1 MPSVA
6 IYVDSIG
13 ETTASGRMNIYNASP
28 TFKSASDGTTSVKAY
43 GHIFKNLYTKIAGG
57 TADPNQLNSV
67 AWSMSG
73 LSPATSYDLDAY
85 ITRSST
91 PPGNFFDSGSDAVYA
106 TSVNFTTTAPEPSWY
121 DNTITTTGRVGYYY
135 SSSIGASNTDSY
147 AWSGLPPG
155 INPSGGSS
163 IVGYPTSSGNYS
175 VSYSATGPG
184 GTIYGSS
191 NINVAIAYPSWT
203 DQSVSTSMRSGTSYG
218 DAVSANNVSY
228 YGSSVTIPP
237 GLSFNTSNGSFLGT
251 PTTPGSYTFSFAAYN
266 ANGEGIGTS
275 NFTAT
280 VKYPLPVWIDQS
292 VNQSQLS
299 VGQSYSDAISSSNSA
314 LYEVVGTLPTGVS
327 LNQNSGIISGTAT
340 AAGTFS
346 FSIRSYNGSI
356 EYISTQTFS
365 IQVIDVGGRAF
376 IYDGSQWLEKDLYTY
391 TGSWSTRGTV
401 YYYDGSQ
408 WQKSLET

>member
-13 ETTASGRMNIYNASP
+13 ETTASGTMNIYNAGPS
-28 TFKSASDGTTSVKAY
+28 FKSASDGTTSVNAY
-43 GHIFKNLYTKIAGG
+43 GHLFKDLFTKIAGG
-57 TADPNQLNSV
+57 TATPNQLNSV
-67 AWSMSG
+67 AWSMTG

-91 PPGNFFDSGSDAVYA
+91 PPGDFFDAGSDAIYA
-106 TSVNFTTTAPEPSWY
+106 LSVNFTTTAPAPSWY
-121 DNTITTTGRVGYYY
+121 DNTITTSGRVGYYY
-135 SSSIGASNTDSY
+135 SSSIGAYDTDSY
-147 AWSGLPPG
+147 SWSGLPSG
-155 INPSGGSS
+155 ITASGSS
-163 IVGYPTSSGNYS
+163 ISGVPTSSGNYS

-184 GTIYGSS
+184 GTINASS
-191 NINVAIAYPSWT
+191 SINVAIAYPTWT
-203 DQSVSTSMRSGTSYG
+203 DNTVSTTMRQGTSYN
-218 DAVSANNVSY
+218 DAVSASNVSY
-228 YGSSVTIPP
+228 YGSSGTIPP
-237 GLSFNTSNGSFLGT
+237 GLSFNTSNGSFSGT

-292 VNQSQLS
+292 VSQSQLS

-314 LYEVVGTLPTGVS
+314 LYNVVGTLPTGVS

-346 FSIRSYNGSI
+346 FSIRSYNGSS

>member
-1 MPSVA
+1 VAQVA

-13 ETTASGRMNIYNASP
+13 NTSASGRVNFFNASP
-28 TFKSASDGTTSVKAY
+28 SIGSAGRVGAWLDVYTYISSTAGVQNTTATLNWSV
-43 GHIFKNLYTKIAGG
+43 T
-57 TADPNQLNSV
+57 
-67 AWSMSG
+67 G
-73 LSPATSYDLDAY
+73 LSPSTTYSIDAVGHPTATTD
-85 ITRSST
+85 
-91 PPGNFFDSGSDAVYA
+91 FFDALFQTNAVSA
-106 TSVNFTTTAPEPSWY
+106 TSVSFTTTAPAPSWY
-121 DNTITTTGRVGYYY
+121 DNTITTSGRVGYYY
-135 SSSIGASNTDSY
+135 SSSIGAYNTTSY
-147 AWSGLPPG
+147 SWSGLPPG

-191 NINVAIAYPSWT
+191 SINVAIAYPTWQ
-203 DQSVSTSMRSGTSYG
+203 DQDVSTSMRQETSYN
-218 DAVSANNVSY
+218 DAVSASNVSY
-228 YGSSVTIPP
+228 YGSSGTIPP

-280 VKYPLPVWIDQS
+280 VKHPLPVWIDQS

-314 LYEVVGTLPTGVS
+314 LYEVVGTLPTGIS

-340 AAGTFS
+340 AAGTFT
-346 FSIRSYNGSI
+346 FSIRSYNGSS
-356 EYISTQTFS
+356 EYISTQSFS

-376 IYDGSQWLEKDLYTY
+376 IYDGSQWVEKDLYTY
-391 TGSWSTRGTV
+391 TGSWNTRGTV